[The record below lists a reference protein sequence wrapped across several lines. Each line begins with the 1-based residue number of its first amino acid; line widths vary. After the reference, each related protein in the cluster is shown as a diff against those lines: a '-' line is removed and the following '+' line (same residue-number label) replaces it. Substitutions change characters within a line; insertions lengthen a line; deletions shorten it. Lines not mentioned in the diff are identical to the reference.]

1 VYQDVQSE
9 KEKSDKKINKRLKE
23 FESEFSPK
31 KVSER
36 EEEDRSLRKKDM
48 KQTLVWDKTFANIKL
63 FIIKNLISKK

>member
-1 VYQDVQSE
+1 MYQDVQSE